1 MTFNSYIFIL
11 LFLPLSV
18 VGYFVLNKYKKY
30 EWAKL
35 WIFGMSLWFY
45 GYFNWKYLSLL
56 IISILLN
63 FCISKVIQKESKQ
76 SLRKLWMFIG
86 IACNLGILFYFKY
99 YDFFVENINHTFQAS
114 FELHHLLLPLGI
126 SFFTFQQLSYI
137 IDCYKDKS
145 ISYCLLDYAT
155 YVSFFPQLV
164 AGPIVLHTEL
174 VPQFQDIQKKKA
186 DFDNLAVGLYG
197 FSLGLAKKVLIADNL
212 SKIVVAGYTD
222 VIALNGSSAIIVMF
236 CYTLQIYFDF
246 SGYCDM
252 AMGIGKLFNIEIPEN
267 FNSPYKATSITEFWN
282 RWHITL
288 TRFFTYYVYIPL
300 GGNRRGKARMLLNT
314 MIIFLISGLWHGA
327 NWTFVLWGALHGTL
341 VTLYK
346 AFEKWTNKIPKILGW
361 LLTFLFVNFAWIYFR
376 ADSIVDANFIISQI
390 VGGNWG
396 EVNSKL
402 FRSFNDMVE
411 VNILYK
417 LDVLDIFKQCAWLAN
432 VLLLSGLIFGC
443 VFLKNTQEKMK
454 TFQPKFS
461 KLLVST
467 TLLLWSIISLSGVS
481 EFLYFNF

>member
-18 VGYFVLNKYKKY
+18 AGYFILNQYKKY

-45 GYFNWKYLSLL
+45 GYFNWKYLNLL
-56 IISILLN
+56 VISILLN
-63 FCISKVIQKESKQ
+63 FLLSKAMQKEKKEL
-76 SLRKLWMFIG
+76 LRKIWLFVGIG
-86 IACNLGILFYFKY
+86 CNLGILFYFKY
-99 YDFFVENINHTFQAS
+99 YDFFITNVNRAFQMN
-114 FELHHLLLPLGI
+114 FQLHHLLLPLGI

-137 IDCYKDKS
+137 IDCYKDKG

-174 VPQFQDIQKKKA
+174 VPQFQDVQKKTA
-186 DFDNLAVGLYG
+186 DFENLAVGLYG

-212 SKIVVAGYTD
+212 SKIVVAGYSD
-222 VIALNGSSAIIVMF
+222 VTAINGASAVVVML

-267 FNSPYKATSITEFWN
+267 FRSPYKATSITEFWD
-282 RWHITL
+282 RWHMTL
-288 TRFFTYYVYIPL
+288 TRFFTHYVYIPL
-300 GGNRRGKARMLLNT
+300 GGNRRGKVRMLLNT
-314 MIIFLISGLWHGA
+314 MIVFLISGLWHGA
-327 NWTFVLWGALHGTL
+327 NWTFILWGALHGAL

-346 AFEKWTNKIPKILGW
+346 AFGKWTNKIPKWLGW
-361 LLTFLFVNFAWIYFR
+361 LLTFLFVNIAWIYFR
-376 ADSIVDANFIISQI
+376 ADSITDANFIIEQMLS
-390 VGGNWG
+390 GNWG
-396 EVNSKL
+396 QINANL
-402 FRSFNDMVE
+402 FDSFNDMIE
-411 VNILYK
+411 VNILYR
-417 LDVLDIFKQCAWLAN
+417 LDWLGIFSQYTWLASI
-432 VLLLSGLIFGC
+432 LLLVGLTLGC
-443 VFLKNTQEKMK
+443 MFLRNTQDKMK
-454 TFQPKFS
+454 SFQPKFS
-461 KLLVST
+461 KLLVSAI
-467 TLLLWSIISLSGVS
+467 LLMWSITSLAGVS

>member
-417 LDVLDIFKQCAWLAN
+417 LDVLDIFKQCLGWQMCYYYQDLY
-432 VLLLSGLIFGC
+432 L
-443 VFLKNTQEKMK
+443 
-454 TFQPKFS
+454 
-461 KLLVST
+461 
-467 TLLLWSIISLSGVS
+467 GVC
-481 EFLYFNF
+481 F